1 MSDDSRWASTPP
13 AYRDAVP
20 AETARLVA
28 LVQGVDLATPVPS
41 CPGWTLLD
49 LVRHTGSVQRW
60 FSVLLRQRVQEPPR
74 SREVELR
81 LPAHEDGYADW
92 LTASSAEAT
101 AAFAETDPDAPMWA
115 WGADQHA
122 RFWIR
127 RMLFETLVHR
137 VDVQLALGQRP
148 VIDPGLAVDGI
159 DEFLVNLPFAASFA
173 PWTAHLRGDD
183 ETIRFRCTDRDG
195 GWLVRLRPDDF
206 VVERLTEADEGA
218 GAGKDAVVDATVEGA
233 SADLLLLL
241 YGRFGRTSDAFKIS
255 GDDDLLLRWF
265 ANSAF

>member
-1 MSDDSRWASTPP
+1 MTDESRWVSAPQ
-13 AYRDAVP
+13 AHRDAV
-20 AETARLVA
+20 ATETAALVA
-28 LVQGVDLATPVPS
+28 LVRGASLATPVPS

-60 FSVLLRQRVQEPPR
+60 FSVLLRQRVQAPPR

-92 LTASSAEAT
+92 LTESSAEAA
-101 AAFAETDPDAPMWA
+101 AAFADTDPDAPMWA
-115 WGADQHA
+115 WGADHHA
-122 RFWIR
+122 RFWMR

-137 VDVQLALGQRP
+137 ADAQLALGQRP
-148 VIDPGLAVDGI
+148 VIDPGLAADGV

-173 PWTAHLRGDD
+173 PDTAQLRGDD

-195 GWLVRLRPDDF
+195 DWLVRLRTDGFGVD
-206 VVERLTEADEGA
+206 RLAEVHTVADA
-218 GAGKDAVVDATVEGA
+218 SVSGA

-241 YGRFGRTSDAFKIS
+241 YGRLDRASDAFSTS
-255 GDDDLLLRWF
+255 GDAGLLQRWF
-265 ANSAF
+265 AHSAF